1 MYFSNEY
8 FAKQYFS
15 KGYFCEGYST
25 CFVWLNMLKSGNYI
39 PVPFFSVFRQ
49 CFIFSSKLK
58 LTSKLSETTPGYDGK
73 TSSIPSPVSVLERVR
88 SKKEEIL
95 REAKAL
101 TLPLGSKLPTE
112 GVEADCLNS
121 QTKLNKESY

>member
-1 MYFSNEY
+1 MQNNCQKSF
-8 FAKQYFS
+8 
-15 KGYFCEGYST
+15 
-25 CFVWLNMLKSGNYI
+25 FVI
-39 PVPFFSVFRQ
+39 
-49 CFIFSSKLK
+49 KLK

-73 TSSIPSPVSVLERVR
+73 TSSIPSPVSVFERVR

-101 TLPLGSKLPTE
+101 TFSLGSELPTE
-112 GVEADCLNS
+112 GVEVDCLNS